1 MSDMYGTTFTK
12 SHGVN
17 PDGNNVWGAVLAG
30 LTKEQVTKGLRVL
43 AESGREFPPSA
54 PVFKQMCLTKSV
66 NEYHQQIIQEE
77 RERQSR
83 LPKPTTKEKGIQAM
97 LCHCLHPLLM
107 TLDDSNNA
115 ALQDNCCRVLV
126 LK

>member
-83 LPKPTTKEKGIQAM
+83 LPKPTTKEKGIQAIQAM
-97 LCHCLHPLLM
+97 KKNIGKPAFNDKM
-107 TLDDSNNA
+107 EAEFQKIFGRRS
-115 ALQDNCCRVLV
+115 
-126 LK
+126 